1 MSILLIL
8 LAALC
13 GLALGV
19 LSGRLAI
26 AYDRALAAGSEPDAS
41 TLLRALPA
49 AARRA
54 AATGKTGATP
64 GHGTISAR
72 GARAY
77 MLAGALILGAAWSWA
92 CLWHGWS
99 AHFLFL
105 ALACTLMCAL
115 AQIDWRTGLL
125 PDALNYPLLA
135 LGLGAAAWQV
145 SGIPLPAAIQG
156 ALLGYGF
163 LWLLTWL
170 FKIIRQV
177 EGMGR
182 GDFKLAAAIG
192 ACGGSYDLVTVLFLA
207 SLGGV
212 LFGMA
217 HQRTWRPTGAY
228 PFGPFLAGA
237 GMLVLLSGG

>member
-1 MSILLIL
+1 LSILQIL
-8 LAALC
+8 PAALC
-13 GLALGV
+13 GLVLGI
-19 LSGRLAI
+19 LSGRFAV
-26 AYDRALAAGSEPDAS
+26 AYDHALAAGSEPNAS
-41 TLLRALPA
+41 TLLRALLSA
-49 AARRA
+49 TQRTAT
-54 AATGKTGATP
+54 TGKVGALS
-64 GHGTISAR
+64 GHGTISSHS
-72 GARAY
+72 ARAY
-77 MLAGALILGAAWSWA
+77 VLTGALILCAAGFWA
-92 CLWHGWS
+92 CLQHGWGM
-99 AHFLFL
+99 HFLFL
-105 ALACTLMCAL
+105 AIACTLMCCL

-125 PDALNYPLLA
+125 PDALNYPLLV
-135 LGLGAAAWQV
+135 LGLSAAAWQV
-145 SGIPLPAAIQG
+145 SGISLPAAIQG

-170 FKIIRQV
+170 FKIIRKV

-212 LFGMA
+212 LFGMV